1 MPIYSFQ
8 DKQGVVGDDMMS
20 YADKLIDLEANPD
33 IISLIT
39 KAPAIASSRGG
50 DRTKPPAGF
59 QDVLSRVADANPYSN
74 MADDYGKKDPTNV
87 KLRETVKGVKK
98 KVGDLYGVTTKEA
111 PPV

>member
-1 MPIYSFQ
+1 
-8 DKQGVVGDDMMS
+8 
-20 YADKLIDLEANPD
+20 
-33 IISLIT
+33 
-39 KAPAIASSRGG
+39 
-50 DRTKPPAGF
+50 
-59 QDVLSRVADANPYSN
+59 VLSRVADANPYSN